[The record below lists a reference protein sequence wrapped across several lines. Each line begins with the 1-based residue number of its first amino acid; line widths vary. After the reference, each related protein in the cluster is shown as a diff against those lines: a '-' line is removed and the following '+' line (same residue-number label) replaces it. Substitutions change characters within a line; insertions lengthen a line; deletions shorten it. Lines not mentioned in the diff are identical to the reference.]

1 MKTKSSDEL
10 SLLFL
15 LASKKNTA
23 PTHTKGASKGAVL
36 VFSLPKKL
44 KWVMSLVII
53 VYLDTARV

>member
-23 PTHTKGASKGAVL
+23 RTHTKGASKGAVL
-36 VFSLPKKL
+36 VFSLLKKL
-44 KWVMSLVII
+44 KWVLTHIILVC
-53 VYLDTARV
+53 LDTARI